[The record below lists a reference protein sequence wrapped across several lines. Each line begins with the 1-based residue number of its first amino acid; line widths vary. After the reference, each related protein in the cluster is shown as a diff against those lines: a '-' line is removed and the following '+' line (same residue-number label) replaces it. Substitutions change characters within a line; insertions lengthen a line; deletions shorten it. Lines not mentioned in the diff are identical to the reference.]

1 MVASLLAAISV
12 YDLREQAF
20 ACWTTMLNNL
30 GSEDVEV
37 LLDTTFFVI
46 IHYWPLS
53 NEATRRRMDGLV
65 RYVTEE
71 HAAVLEAESDKIPS
85 MGGVSGLEKLEE
97 LVAPFRRPLDP
108 SDAFSVFADRISHE
122 YSGVVM
128 LALEEL
134 VVYLKSNQGYL
145 QTSAISEYPDPVL
158 AALLRSLLDCASRH
172 NGVDLDVAR
181 LCTECI
187 GLVGCIDSNRIE
199 APREQKFI
207 VVLDNFEH
215 DDDRRNF
222 GFFVLSEV
230 LVKAF
235 LTATDTRRQGYLSFA
250 MQELLERCDI
260 RAAVSSLDLGS
271 RSSSNDL
278 CRKWRDLPVSVQ
290 EVLFPFL
297 SSRYV
302 LAPLAAASAKYP
314 IFSPG
319 KPYVAWLSMFVTDL
333 LRHPQNA
340 NASLVF
346 EPLARV
352 TRIKDPS
359 VPEFLLP
366 YVVSHLIISDETP
379 QELRGNVTKELTSIL
394 HYELPATAT
403 PGERQEMKFFYE
415 VCNIPDTNGCPVS
428 DPSLYRPSSAPST
441 TSCDGSKSGK

>member
-1 MVASLLAAISV
+1 MLAAISV

-20 ACWTTMLNNL
+20 ICWTTMLSNL
-30 GSEDVEV
+30 GDEDVEV

-65 RYVTEE
+65 RYLTEE
-71 HAAVLEAESDKIPS
+71 HAAILDAEAHRIPS
-85 MGGVSGLEKLEE
+85 MASVPDLQNLEA
-97 LVAPFRRPLDP
+97 LVAPFRKPLET

-122 YSGVVM
+122 YSGVAM

-134 VVYLKSNQGYL
+134 VDYLKSHQGYL
-145 QTSAISEYPDPVL
+145 QTSAISENPDPVL
-158 AALLRSLLDCASRH
+158 ATLLRSLLDCASRH
-172 NGVDLDVAR
+172 NGLDLDVAR

-187 GLVGCIDSNRIE
+187 GLIGCIDSNRVE
-199 APREQKFI
+199 ATREQKSI

-215 DDDRRNF
+215 GDDRRNF

-235 LTATDTRRQGYLSFA
+235 LTATDTRRQGFLSFA
-250 MQELLERCDI
+250 MQELLDRCDI
-260 RAAVSSLDLGS
+260 RAAVSSQDLGS
-271 RSSSNDL
+271 RSSSADL
-278 CRKWRDLPVSVQ
+278 YRKWKESPVSVQ
-290 EVLFPFL
+290 EVLSPFL
-297 SSRYV
+297 TSRYV
-302 LAPLAAASAKYP
+302 LAPLAVAPAKYP

-340 NASLVF
+340 NAGLVF

-352 TRIKDPS
+352 TRLKDPS

-379 QELRGNVTKELTSIL
+379 QELRENVTKELTSIL
-394 HYELPATAT
+394 HYEIPATAT

-415 VCNIPDTNGCPVS
+415 VCL
-428 DPSLYRPSSAPST
+428 SLI
-441 TSCDGSKSGK
+441 

>member
-1 MVASLLAAISV
+1 
-12 YDLREQAF
+12 
-20 ACWTTMLNNL
+20 MLNHL
-30 GSEDVEV
+30 EGEDVEV

-65 RYVTEE
+65 RYLTEE

-85 MGGVSGLEKLEE
+85 MGGVPGLEKLEE

-122 YSGVVM
+122 YSGVAM

-145 QTSAISEYPDPVL
+145 QTSAISENPDPVL

-187 GLVGCIDSNRIE
+187 GLIGCIDSNRIE
-199 APREQKFI
+199 APREQKSI
-207 VVLDNFEH
+207 IVLDNFEH
-215 DDDRRNF
+215 DDDRRHF

-235 LTATDTRRQGYLSFA
+235 LTATDTRKQGFLSFA

-278 CRKWRDLPVSVQ
+278 CRKWRELPVSVQ

-297 SSRYV
+297 SSKYM
-302 LAPLAAASAKYP
+302 LAPLALAPTKYP
-314 IFSPG
+314 IFRPG
-319 KPYVAWLSMFVTDL
+319 KPYVTWLSVFVTDL

-340 NASLVF
+340 NASLLF

-352 TRIKDPS
+352 TRLKDPS

-379 QELRGNVTKELTSIL
+379 QELRENVTKELTSIL
-394 HYELPATAT
+394 HYELPPTAT

-415 VCNIPDTNGCPVS
+415 VCFFLARIVF
-428 DPSLYRPSSAPST
+428 PSLTLIYTGPLPHTRLPHAMGPRAENKEQT
-441 TSCDGSKSGK
+441 RTQG